1 MRVLIACEYSGAVR
15 DEFIKL
21 GHDAMSCDLL
31 PTDAP
36 GPHYQGD
43 VFDIIND
50 GWDMMIA
57 HPPCTFLSKAGARWL
72 YPTAGNL
79 DQTRF
84 LQGMNAKGFFIKLFN
99 APIEFICL
107 ENPTPLKIFNLPEP
121 SQVIQPFEFGH
132 PYSKRTLLWLKNL
145 PQLRNT
151 KKINNYTPF
160 LPSNTGGAKRNQK
173 HSRGTAKNWKEAS
186 TTFEGIAKA
195 MADQWSQPQM
205 IQTKLL

>member
-1 MRVLIACEYSGAVR
+1 MKVLIACEYSGAVR
-15 DEFIKL
+15 DQFIKL

-84 LQGMNAKGFFIKLFN
+84 LQGMNAKEFFIKLFN
-99 APIEFICL
+99 APIKFICL
-107 ENPTPLKIFNLPEP
+107 ENPTPLKIFKLPEP

-145 PQLRNT
+145 PQLQTT

-186 TTFEGIAKA
+186 TTFEGVAKA
-195 MADQWSQPQM
+195 MAEQWSQPQTV
-205 IQTKLL
+205 QTKLF